1 MALTKIG
8 KEGITGVS
16 NAANATFLT
25 ATSAEGVTLAGTLAV
40 TGVHTVGTNAVATSE
55 GGAATINIAQGLA
68 KAFCLGGN
76 DASLTNSFNI
86 SGGTDNGTGDYTY
99 AFSNNFGNNFLSASG
114 NCVSDENVILV
125 FTQDALL
132 AASYRVEC
140 RNDSTGDQ
148 DEQTTAN
155 ICGDLA

>member
-1 MALTKIG
+1 MALTKVLTG
-8 KEGITGVS
+8 GIALDAVDNTILKLDDDYALTGTVTGAGVS
-16 NAANATFLT
+16 T
-25 ATSAEGVTLAGTLAV
+25 ATSTLP
-40 TGVHTVGTNAVATSE
+40 SE
-55 GGAATINIAQGLA
+55 GGAATTVVAQGLA

>member
-1 MALTKIG
+1 M
-8 KEGITGVS
+8 
-16 NAANATFLT
+16 
-25 ATSAEGVTLAGTLAV
+25 
-40 TGVHTVGTNAVATSE
+40 
-55 GGAATINIAQGLA
+55 
-68 KAFCLGGN
+68 GGN
-76 DASLTNSFNI
+76 DASLTNTFNI
-86 SGGTDNGTGDYTY
+86 ASGTDNGTGDYTY
-99 AFSNNFGNNFLSASG
+99 AFSNNFANNFLSASG

-132 AASYRVEC
+132 SSTYRVEC